1 MFVYSVPSIST
12 LGHRTLVSPLG
23 ISTLGMSPIHSAFLL
38 RKKRDAPEQPA
49 DQQADSNMFV
59 YNMPSISTLGHR
71 TLVSPLAMNTLGMSA
86 IHSPF
91 IFRKKRDT
99 STLDQHAEKSMLM
112 YSIPSMNVWNNGA
125 LNRML
130 WI

>member
-1 MFVYSVPSIST
+1 V
-12 LGHRTLVSPLG
+12 
-23 ISTLGMSPIHSAFLL
+23 
-38 RKKRDAPEQPA
+38 
-49 DQQADSNMFV
+49 
-59 YNMPSISTLGHR
+59 PSISTLGHR

-91 IFRKKRDT
+91 IFRKKRDA